1 MTMQPRPN
9 NPIQQ
14 RKDKVRKHARN
25 GVISVVGGVGGGL
38 LLGFLFASS
47 SFWIILGFV
56 IAVVGGVYNA
66 YKVNQIV
73 NHKDQQ

>member
-9 NPIQQ
+9 NSIQQ

-25 GVISVVGGVGGGL
+25 GVISVAAGVGGGL
-38 LLGFLFASS
+38 LLGFVFASS

-56 IAVVGGVYNA
+56 IAVVGGAYNA
-66 YKVNQIV
+66 YKVNRIV
-73 NHKDQQ
+73 NHKD